1 MREGIFPSLSCKCV
15 ILLKRAQDREE
26 NANGTSVDLGGKSG
40 RDPGCPGSCHR
51 GRGSGAEQ
59 IEDEDGT

>member
-1 MREGIFPSLSCKCV
+1 MER
-15 ILLKRAQDREE
+15 LLIW
-26 NANGTSVDLGGKSG
+26 GGGKSG